1 MKAKKAL
8 KRLRRVE
15 ALLSVVIDQLPGHE
29 HGVRELLDS
38 ARTSVIRAKAGIS
51 SLAANKPPMKVKQTR
66 RPRLTAEGRK
76 RISLAVKK
84 RWAEAKRTPER
95 KTGTLVKPARDKHSR
110 QSGSPDR
117 PRTKPADRPLVP
129 EVPLESNQER
139 HAN

>member
-51 SLAANKPPMKVKQTR
+51 SLAANKSPMKAKQTR

-76 RISLAVKK
+76 KISLAVKK
-84 RWAEAKRTPER
+84 RWAAARRAVER
-95 KTGTLVKPARDKHSR
+95 KTGTLVKPARGGHPIK
-110 QSGSPDR
+110 SGPPDP
-117 PRTKPADRPLVP
+117 PRTKPAAGVP
-129 EVPLESNQER
+129 EVPLESNQDR